1 MIHFVFWSRNSREL
15 EHSRVIINCLSIS
28 IHRQIH
34 RGTLKFEKKAEII
47 SILRQIYR
55 ATIKFEKKPEI
66 ILILRQIHKA
76 TIKLELNRVFVD
88 LASDFVLWHFNVVL
102 NEFGIKLDKIT
113 V

>member
-28 IHRQIH
+28 ILRQIH

-47 SILRQIYR
+47 S
-55 ATIKFEKKPEI
+55 
-66 ILILRQIHKA
+66 ILRQIHKA

-88 LASDFVLWHFNVVL
+88 LASDFVLWHFNVAL